1 MARVKS
7 QLVLTL
13 VTHCVPNMLN
23 LSCCKTFRH
32 QMLRESLD
40 CQNQYLEPEKRMLE
54 TILFAKGRI
63 VNSLLQLIGVIFPSN
78 DGWDRDQHL
87 PDICPHQWAVRR
99 VLSASAFG
107 TAQGHRV
114 AARKK
119 NGLATGDV
127 SALVTQATMA
137 SRNRD
142 SFQ

>member
-78 DGWDRDQHL
+78 DG
-87 PDICPHQWAVRR
+87 
-99 VLSASAFG
+99 
-107 TAQGHRV
+107 
-114 AARKK
+114 
-119 NGLATGDV
+119 
-127 SALVTQATMA
+127 
-137 SRNRD
+137 
-142 SFQ
+142 